1 MSDPINDGGA
11 AFPHPTEGSYA
22 NPEQGANWIPQI
34 GMSMRD
40 YVAAVSLQGLLANP
54 GGPIQRNG
62 TNGWNFVNC
71 LEGDVCK
78 LSFIIAD
85 AWIAARDGK
94 EKSK

>member
-1 MSDPINDGGA
+1 MSDPINDGGP
-11 AFPHPTEGSYA
+11 AFPESSSGPYPNGEINEGRS
-22 NPEQGANWIPQI
+22 
-34 GMSMRD
+34 GMTLRD